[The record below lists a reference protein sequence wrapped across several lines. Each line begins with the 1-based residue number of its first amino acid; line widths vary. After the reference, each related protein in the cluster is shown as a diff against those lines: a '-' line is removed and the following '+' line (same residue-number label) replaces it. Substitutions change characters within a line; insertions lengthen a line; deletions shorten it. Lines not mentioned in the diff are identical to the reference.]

1 MHVAVDARELVGR
14 PTGVGRYLSC
24 LLEHWAGSAQARAHR
39 FTLFAHHAIPSL
51 PPSLEVS
58 QVLLPGSGG
67 TRWEQGTLAVALRRA
82 TPDVRPVVSSS
93 VWNGM
98 RRITGFAMV
107 R

>member
-1 MHVAVDARELVGR
+1 M
-14 PTGVGRYLSC
+14 SC

-82 TPDVRPVVSSS
+82 TPDRFAADMLGQVLAEQESS
-93 VWNGM
+93 
-98 RRITGFAMV
+98 
-107 R
+107 